1 MKILICYFSGTGNTK
16 KIVDKYYET
25 FIENNVEI
33 DIYKIEKNDFNYN
46 LDDYDMLGIAYP
58 IHAFNAP
65 SIIVDFVKKLEKQ
78 NNKKKLFILK
88 KLIFGYFF

>member
-33 DIYKIEKNDFNYN
+33 DIYKIEK
-46 LDDYDMLGIAYP
+46 
-58 IHAFNAP
+58 
-65 SIIVDFVKKLEKQ
+65 K
-78 NNKKKLFILK
+78 
-88 KLIFGYFF
+88 